1 MKKLLLIIFIVFNTI
16 ISADAQAIGYQ
27 GKKFMIEVGY
37 SPASNLSA
45 RYFSYRLNDDYY
57 TNIDSA
63 KDPLIFKHIPKI
75 GIEYVIFNSGS
86 IVIRYNPWKYTSNM
100 EYFDNDALSYGY
112 VGNQIKGGM
121 LTLGYKSYITA
132 TPAPLGSY
140 FGVFA
145 TLFNF
150 KTTFVDS
157 EFDENLTP
165 QEFADFGVESGSS
178 VGVFAVL
185 GSKNILW
192 DQVTLDFCLEGGV
205 FLKNGVD
212 QSPLISGEFGERY
225 SLTSGSSPQYNS
237 LSNTG
242 TFFFVV
248 PTISVGWLVF

>member
-1 MKKLLLIIFIVFNTI
+1 MRKLLLVIIVVVSLTLSVN
-16 ISADAQAIGYQ
+16 AQAIGYQ

-37 SPASNLSA
+37 SPASNLSS
-45 RYFSYRLNDDYY
+45 RYFNSRLSDDYF
-57 TNIDSA
+57 NNDSLS
-63 KDPLIFKHIPKI
+63 DPLIFKHIPKI

-86 IVIRYNPWKYTSNM
+86 LVIRYNPWKYTSNM
-100 EYFDNDALSYGY
+100 EYVNNLGSEIGY

-132 TPAPLGSY
+132 TPAPLGTY
-140 FGVFA
+140 FGFFA

-157 EFDENLTP
+157 EYDENPTP
-165 QEFADFGVESGSS
+165 TEFIEFGTESGSS

-185 GSKNILW
+185 GTKNILW

-205 FLKNGVD
+205 FLKGSVNE
-212 QSPLISGEFGERY
+212 SALNAGEFGNGY
-225 SLTSGSSPQYNS
+225 SLTSSSSPQYTS

-248 PTISVGWLVF
+248 PTISVGWLIF